1 MTQQG
6 RWPYRLGMLCLA
18 ALALG
23 TGQGCLSFVHSLDL
37 PPKEQIMAGE
47 AIPAPCRNHVH
58 IFIIHGMDPLD
69 LANLA
74 GLTEYIQQLGYIKT
88 HYGQLYHLWEFKKEI
103 RRVHKDDPQARFV
116 LIGFSFGANM
126 VREMANA
133 VKDDGII
140 IDLLVYLGGNTL
152 KNEEHDQPANAAR
165 IVNILAS
172 GCVWNGAWMDRAENI
187 HETDVYHFGTPSHPE
202 TLRVLGE
209 ELAVAASH
217 VQVVED
223 VPGSAPVPAQPAER
237 GEWDFLKPVSRLKPA
252 H

>member
-1 MTQQG
+1 MRLQ
-6 RWPYRLGMLCLA
+6 RLGLRVLGAGLLA
-18 ALALG
+18 VVA
-23 TGQGCLSFVHSLDL
+23 
-37 PPKEQIMAGE
+37 MAGSGCMTCLHPIE
-47 AIPAPCRNHVH
+47 PAPPEVVTACKVYPPCCRSHVY
-58 IFIIHGMDPLD
+58 IFLIHGMDPFD
-69 LANLA
+69 WANLTGVCDYCHA
-74 GLTEYIQQLGYIKT
+74 LGFSKT
-88 HYGQLYHLWEFKKEI
+88 YYGQLYHTLKFEKEM
-103 RRVHKDDPQARFV
+103 RRIHAEDPSARFV
-116 LIGFSFGANM
+116 LVGFSFGANM
-126 VREMANA
+126 VRYLANSA
-133 VKDDGII
+133 KDDGIA